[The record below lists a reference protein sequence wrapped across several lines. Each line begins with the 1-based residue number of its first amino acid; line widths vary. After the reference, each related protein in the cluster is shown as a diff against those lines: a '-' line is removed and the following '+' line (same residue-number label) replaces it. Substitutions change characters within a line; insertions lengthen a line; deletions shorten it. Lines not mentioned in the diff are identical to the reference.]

1 MFNVFVSL
9 DLVKCAHQLVPYIF
23 TRHRG
28 LTRLTQRLLLL
39 VPEKSYG
46 LFEFRERFYPLEIVF
61 VAEYIQFL
69 EAVFVAFLL
78 ALIVLLEKRLQKP
91 IRLDLPMTQRI
102 LLTMIE
108 GIQVPSTIVVFTG
121 GAGSLFVRFSL
132 DRTTGR

>member
-9 DLVKCAHQLVPYIF
+9 DLVKCAHQLVPDIF
-23 TRHRG
+23 TCHRG

-78 ALIVLLEKRLQKP
+78 ALIVLLEKRLQEP